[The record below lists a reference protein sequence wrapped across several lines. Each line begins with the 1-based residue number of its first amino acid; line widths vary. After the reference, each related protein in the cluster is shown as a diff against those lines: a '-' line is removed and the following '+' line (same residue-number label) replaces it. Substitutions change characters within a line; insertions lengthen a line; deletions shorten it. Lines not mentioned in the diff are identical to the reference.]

1 MEDIKDENKVDDII
15 DYIKLD
21 YGNLIN
27 KNTLGNLFSCNVD
40 KQIYNDRVKRIYLHN
55 DRSFNWN
62 LIDRKNVLCISDVI
76 LYKEKMYLVQRIIVG
91 VG

>member
-1 MEDIKDENKVDDII
+1 MINEVTEETDSENLSSGMEDIKDENKVDDII

-40 KQIYNDRVKRIYLHN
+40 K
-55 DRSFNWN
+55 
-62 LIDRKNVLCISDVI
+62 
-76 LYKEKMYLVQRIIVG
+76 
-91 VG
+91 